1 MMKRPHSKEYRRHL
15 APFTHQ
21 YDTVYLAYSNKLKYY
36 AKTKKILLVLYERFN
51 SER

>member
-1 MMKRPHSKEYRRHL
+1 MLLNAFRHDETTTQQGIQK
-15 APFTHQ
+15 AFS
-21 YDTVYLAYSNKLKYY
+21 TVYLAYSNKLKYY